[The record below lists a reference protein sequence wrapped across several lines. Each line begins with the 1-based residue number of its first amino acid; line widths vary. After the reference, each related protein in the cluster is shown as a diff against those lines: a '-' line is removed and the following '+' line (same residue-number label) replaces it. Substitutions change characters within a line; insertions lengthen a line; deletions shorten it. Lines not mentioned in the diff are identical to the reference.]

1 MFYNMIT
8 NEERIEVLIKI
19 EKIMAHTQTE
29 SGAVNV
35 NEMAIANKLVKEL
48 MDKYEI
54 SIDEIKTTSDKS
66 TLIKNIESELIDQKG
81 VRHWVMSLSSIV
93 ASFYECRIMRTS
105 TKIFFIG
112 FEMDAKVASKM
123 FDHLYLQIHNGAIK
137 ATEIPTSISR
147 KTRVIDFCV
156 GAIGA
161 LRNRLDEIMG
171 ERKYQ
176 ESKNALVI
184 VKKDLVEKQMDKM
197 YPGSVSKT
205 HKTTYHPSEDYRNGV
220 QFGQKMEIHKSIRG
234 N

>member
-1 MFYNMIT
+1 MIT
-8 NEERIEVLIKI
+8 NEERIEVLSKI

-54 SIDEIKTTSDKS
+54 SINEIKATSDKS
-66 TLIKNIESELIDQKG
+66 TLIIKIESEMIDQKG
-81 VRHWVMSLSSIV
+81 VRHWVISLSSIV
-93 ASFYECRIMRTS
+93 ASFYECRVIRVG
-105 TKIFFIG
+105 TKLFFVG

-123 FDHLYLQIHNGAIK
+123 FDHLYLQIHTGAIE
-137 ATEIPTSISR
+137 ATEIPTRISR

-161 LRNRLDEIMG
+161 LSNRLDEIKE

-184 VKKDLVEKQMDKM
+184 VKEDIVVEQMKKM
-197 YPGSVSKT
+197 YPRSVSYKN
-205 HKTTYHPSEDYRNGV
+205 KTTFHRSEDYNNGV
-220 QFGQKMEIHKSIRG
+220 KFGQKMEIHKSIAHG
-234 N
+234 

>member
-1 MFYNMIT
+1 MIT

-54 SIDEIKTTSDKS
+54 SIDEIKATSDKS

-81 VRHWVMSLSSIV
+81 IRHWVISLSSIV
-93 ASFYECRIMRTS
+93 ASFYDCRVMRAG
-105 TKIFFIG
+105 TKLFFVG
-112 FEMDAKVASKM
+112 FEMDANVASKM
-123 FDHLYLQIHNGAIK
+123 FDHLYSQIHIGAIK
-137 ATEIPTSISR
+137 ATENPTLISR

-161 LRNRLDEIMG
+161 LRNRLDEIKE

-184 VKKDLVEKQMDKM
+184 VKKDIVEKQMNKI
-197 YPGSVSKT
+197 YPGSVSYNNRI
-205 HKTTYHPSEDYRNGV
+205 TYHQSEDFNKGV
-220 QFGQKMEIHKSIRG
+220 QFGQKMEIHKSIRE

>member
-1 MFYNMIT
+1 MIT
-8 NEERIEVLIKI
+8 NEERIEVLSKI

-35 NEMAIANKLVKEL
+35 NEMAIANRLVKEL

-54 SIDEIKTTSDKS
+54 SIDEIKATSDKS
-66 TLIKNIESELIDQKG
+66 TLIKNIESEMIDQKG
-81 VRHWVMSLSSIV
+81 IRHWVMSLSSIV
-93 ASFYECRIMRTS
+93 ASFYDCRIMRTG
-105 TKIFFIG
+105 TKVFFVG

-123 FDHLYLQIHNGAIK
+123 FDHLYSQIHSGAIK
-137 ATEIPTSISR
+137 ATEIPTRISR

-161 LRNRLDEIMG
+161 LSNRLDEIKE

-184 VKKDLVEKQMDKM
+184 VKEDIVVEQMNKM
-197 YPGSVSKT
+197 YPGSVSINN
-205 HKTTYHPSEDYRNGV
+205 KTTYHPSEDYNNGV
-220 QFGQKMEIHKSIRG
+220 QFGQKMEIHRSIAHG
-234 N
+234 

>member
-1 MFYNMIT
+1 MIT
-8 NEERIEVLIKI
+8 NEERIEVLTKI

-54 SIDEIKTTSDKS
+54 SIDEIKATSDKS
-66 TLIKNIESELIDQKG
+66 ELIKNFESELIDQKG
-81 VRHWVMSLSSIV
+81 VRHWVMSLSSII
-93 ASFYECRIMRTS
+93 ASFYDCRVMKTS
-105 TKIFFIG
+105 TKIFFVG

-123 FDHLYLQIHNGAIK
+123 FDHLYSQIHSGAIK
-137 ATEIPTSISR
+137 ATENPTPISR
-147 KTRVIDFCV
+147 KTRVIDFSV

-161 LRNRLDEIMG
+161 LSKRLDEIIG

-184 VKKDLVEKQMDKM
+184 VKNDLVEKQMDKM

-220 QFGQKMEIHKSIRG
+220 QFGQKMEIHKSIIG

>member
-1 MFYNMIT
+1 MIT
-8 NEERIEVLIKI
+8 NEERIEVLSKI

-35 NEMAIANKLVKEL
+35 NEIAIVNRLVKEL

-54 SIDEIKTTSDKS
+54 SIDEIKATPEKS
-66 TLIKNIESELIDQKG
+66 TLVKNIESELIDQKG
-81 VRHWVMSLSSIV
+81 IRHWVMSLSSII

-123 FDHLYLQIHNGAIK
+123 FDHLYLQIYNAAIK

-156 GAIGA
+156 GALGA
-161 LRNRLDEIMG
+161 LSNRLDKIKE

-184 VKKDLVEKQMDKM
+184 VKKDIVEKQMDKM
-197 YPGSVSKT
+197 YPGSVSKFDC
-205 HKTTYHPSEDYRNGV
+205 HVRDLQQTTYCEGGARIINPRRRRNDTFIPV
-220 QFGQKMEIHKSIRG
+220 S
-234 N
+234 